1 MFNKKGLIE
10 LSDSL
15 SILHE
20 EIPDGKKKYTSDDNE
35 EQEEPLE
42 EETLI
47 NDPIYKSYD
56 TFFE

>member
-1 MFNKKGLIE
+1 L
-10 LSDSL
+10 
-15 SILHE
+15 ILHE
-20 EIPDGKKKYTSDDNE
+20 EVPDGKKKYTSDDNE

>member
-1 MFNKKGLIE
+1 MLDKKGLIE

-20 EIPDGKKKYTSDDNE
+20 EVPDDKKKYTSDDNE

>member
-1 MFNKKGLIE
+1 MKKGL
-10 LSDSL
+10 LSLVTPYRSYMK
-15 SILHE
+15 E
-20 EIPDGKKKYTSDDNE
+20 EVPDGKKKYTSDDNE